1 MSSIDAAADKF
12 FAEMLLS
19 LRQAMQRRGASF
31 YPAGPD
37 AAASSYWEPVAAR
50 GTGVAELAPGAED
63 GSAMVRALGAYWEA
77 EGERMLPRLIPGLEA
92 LRGTAMAPDAG
103 DKDEAT
109 KITEFVYPLH

>member
-37 AAASSYWEPVAAR
+37 AAASSSGSAAS
-50 GTGVAELAPGAED
+50 TMTVGVMGPGAGAPIGRLAK
-63 GSAMVRALGAYWEA
+63 GSASDHASGFC
-77 EGERMLPRLIPGLEA
+77 GLA
-92 LRGTAMAPDAG
+92 NR
-103 DKDEAT
+103 
-109 KITEFVYPLH
+109 